1 MIARFVPRT
10 SEAAHLYLMKGSGCS
25 STVGR
30 SGSRQTVSLGTGCVY
45 KGEYLVTVAL
55 ISCVSID
62 VLSELLCGFYI
73 PIPML
78 KYIHN
83 ECCQAIKLLLE

>member
-1 MIARFVPRT
+1 MYVCLISRFVPRT

-45 KGEYLVTVAL
+45 KGKTGD
-55 ISCVSID
+55 SCFD
-62 VLSELLCGFYI
+62 CMCLSSVNVPVEMFYS
-73 PIPML
+73 
-78 KYIHN
+78 KK
-83 ECCQAIKLLLE
+83 KLQINTA

>member
-45 KGEYLVTVAL
+45 KGEYLVIDAL

-62 VLSELLCGFYI
+62 VLSELL
-73 PIPML
+73 
-78 KYIHN
+78 
-83 ECCQAIKLLLE
+83 

>member
-1 MIARFVPRT
+1 MIMCVTRFVPRT

-45 KGEYLVTVAL
+45 KGQT
-55 ISCVSID
+55 S
-62 VLSELLCGFYI
+62 
-73 PIPML
+73 
-78 KYIHN
+78 
-83 ECCQAIKLLLE
+83 